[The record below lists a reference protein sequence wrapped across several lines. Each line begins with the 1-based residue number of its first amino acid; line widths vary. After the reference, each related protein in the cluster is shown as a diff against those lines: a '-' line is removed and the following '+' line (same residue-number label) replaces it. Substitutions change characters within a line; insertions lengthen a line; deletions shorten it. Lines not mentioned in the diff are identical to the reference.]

1 MRVVLTAEAR
11 QELRE
16 ATQWYAVRSS
26 RAAQRFV
33 AAYKNARQLI
43 QDGPE
48 QWAEIEPGV
57 RRVLLRK
64 FPYSLLYAV
73 EDDKLV
79 VLVVKHHKRHP
90 DYWRER

>member
-11 QELRE
+11 EELRE
-16 ATQWYAVRSS
+16 ATRWYAARSH

-33 AAYKNARQLI
+33 DAYKHARQLV
-43 QDGPE
+43 QDGAV

-73 EDDKLV
+73 EDDKVV
-79 VLVVKHHKRHP
+79 VLAVKHHKRHP
-90 DYWRER
+90 DYWRGR